1 MGSETPQDVT
11 GLLRAWSNGD
21 QAALE
26 RLIPLVDAELH
37 RIAKR
42 YLEKEHQGQTLQ
54 TSSLVNE
61 AYVRLIDVKHADWH
75 DRAHFFAVSAR
86 IMRRILVDRARAR
99 RSAKHGGGLLQV
111 PLEEGLAA
119 SPEPASD
126 LVAID
131 DALNA
136 LSEISP
142 RKGQVVEL
150 RFFGGLT
157 VEETAVV
164 LGISPDSVKRDW
176 RLAKMWLLRQLSL
189 EQPHVP
195 PTMATG

>member
-1 MGSETPQDVT
+1 MSSETPHEVT
-11 GLLRAWSNGD
+11 GLLRAWSHGE

-26 RLIPLVDAELH
+26 RLIPLIQPELR
-37 RIAKR
+37 RIARR
-42 YLEKEHQGQTLQ
+42 YLDKERQGRPLQ

-61 AYVRLIDVKHADWH
+61 AYLRLIGGKCSDWQ

-99 RSAKHGGGLLQV
+99 NSAKHGGGIQHV
-111 PLEEGLAA
+111 PLEQGMATSA
-119 SPEPASD
+119 EPALD
-126 LVAID
+126 LVALD
-131 DALNA
+131 DALSA

-157 VEETAVV
+157 VEETAHV
-164 LGISPDSVKRDW
+164 LGISAESVKRDW
-176 RLAKMWLLRQLSL
+176 RLAKLWLLRQLSP

-195 PTMATG
+195 PALAPG

>member
-99 RSAKHGGGLLQV
+99 RSAKHGGGL
-111 PLEEGLAA
+111 
-119 SPEPASD
+119 
-126 LVAID
+126 
-131 DALNA
+131 
-136 LSEISP
+136 
-142 RKGQVVEL
+142 
-150 RFFGGLT
+150 T

-164 LGISPDSVKRDW
+164 LGISADSVKRDW